1 MRAGR
6 KAPIHGCTACGSR
19 DNAWQKEDAMRIT
32 LSIVAVFSLLVWA
45 PGSGVAKE
53 KAAKVEAEPP
63 PAAEPPNECG
73 CYRDAQGQCHCT
85 KGKKLKC
92 ECEGDCEPAGC
103 EEQRRKKQEQDA
115 AAALKR
121 IEQNDKKGQ
130 AAAKAAQAKK
140 QKEKAA
146 EEAKKKAEG
155 GEGRW
160 K

>member
-1 MRAGR
+1 
-6 KAPIHGCTACGSR
+6 
-19 DNAWQKEDAMRIT
+19 MRIT
-32 LSIVAVFSLLVWA
+32 LSIVAVFSLLVCA
-45 PGSGVAKE
+45 PGLGFAKQ
-53 KAAKVEAEPP
+53 KAAKAEAEPP
-63 PAAEPPNECG
+63 PAATPLNDCG
-73 CYRDAQGQCHCT
+73 CYRDAQDQCHCN

-92 ECEGDCEPAGC
+92 DCEGDCEPAGC

-121 IEQNDKKGQ
+121 IQQNDKKGQ

-146 EEAKKKAEG
+146 EDAKKKAEG